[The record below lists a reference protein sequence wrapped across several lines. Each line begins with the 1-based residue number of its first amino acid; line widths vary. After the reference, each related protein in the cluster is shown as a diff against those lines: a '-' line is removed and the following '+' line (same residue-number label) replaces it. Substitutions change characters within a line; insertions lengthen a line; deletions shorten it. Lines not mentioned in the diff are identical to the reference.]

1 VLLVTASNVL
11 RTIVIIAAAVG
22 GIAFWLAGEA
32 GIGTLLLL
40 AALAAA
46 FLMGPAILGN
56 PAGIGRLPEGITA
69 ADIKEHRK
77 QHGGS
82 ISDAVRA
89 VNQREG

>member
-1 VLLVTASNVL
+1 MTASNVL
-11 RTIVIIAAAVG
+11 RAVVIVAAGVA

-32 GIGTLLLL
+32 GLGTLLLL

-46 FLMGPAILGN
+46 FLMGPAILGD
-56 PAGIGRLPEGITA
+56 PTGIGRLPDGVTA
-69 ADIKEHRK
+69 ADVKEHRK

-89 VNQREG
+89 VGQREG